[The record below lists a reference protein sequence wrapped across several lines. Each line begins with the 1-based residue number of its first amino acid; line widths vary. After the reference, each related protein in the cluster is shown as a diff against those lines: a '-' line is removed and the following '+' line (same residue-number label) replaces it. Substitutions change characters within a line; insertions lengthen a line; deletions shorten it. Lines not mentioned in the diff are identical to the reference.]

1 MHLNENASMK
11 TLLFTLSVLMLLSSC
26 AVSKKNYNPNKK
38 FSPQQ
43 LQSDYKLFRNVL
55 EESHPSLYW
64 YTPKDSVDYYFE
76 QGADKLKD
84 SLTES
89 GFRNV
94 LSYVVAQIHCGHT
107 SVRASKA
114 AASYSNR
121 IRTWMFPLNVKA
133 WKDTVLVTSNLSRRD
148 SNVIRGVI
156 LKSIDNKPVSVIVD
170 TMFQLLSADGHN
182 TTHKFQSISNGGAF
196 RSLYTSIYGL
206 KSRVSVEYLD
216 TAGRLRKTDLR
227 LGIHP
232 ADTSAMLQL
241 MQRSD
246 IIRRQR
252 SQPLR
257 RKQRKKMVLESLRQ
271 LKIDTALSTAFLE
284 VNTFASGNDL
294 HRFFK
299 SSFRKI
305 RKQNVE
311 NLVVDMRGNGGGSV
325 ILSNLLTKYIADTP
339 FKIADTLY
347 AMKRRSNYH
356 RYMKNY
362 FLNRL
367 FLLFLT
373 HKKPDGH
380 FHFAHYENK
389 YFKPKKKNHFKGT
402 TYILIGGN
410 TFSAA
415 TLFTKALIDQPDVI
429 VVGEETGGGAY
440 GNSAWLIPDVTLPN
454 TKVRFRL
461 PLFRLVIDKTAQ
473 KGRGVVPEV
482 EVDPTVNAIRKN
494 EDYKMNKVL
503 EMIRSNHKITSE
515 IN

>member
-1 MHLNENASMK
+1 MK
-11 TLLFTLSVLMLLSSC
+11 TFLFTLSVWMLLSSC
-26 AVSKKNYNPNKK
+26 AVSKNNYNPNKK

-43 LQSDYKLFRNVL
+43 LKSDYALFRNIL

-89 GFRNV
+89 KFRNV

-107 SVRASKA
+107 SIRASKRA
-114 AASYSNR
+114 ARYSNR

-148 SNVIRGVI
+148 SNVIRGVV
-156 LKSIDNKPVSVIVD
+156 LKSIDNKPIPVIVD
-170 TMFQLLSADGHN
+170 SMFQLISADGYN
-182 TTHKFQSISNGGAF
+182 TTHKYQTISNGGAF

-206 KSRVSVEYLD
+206 KSRMPVEYLD
-216 TAGRLRKTDLR
+216 TAGRLRKTEIS
-227 LGIHP
+227 LGTLSLDTARVRREQLHP
-232 ADTSAMLQL
+232 
-241 MQRSD
+241 
-246 IIRRQR
+246 I
-252 SQPLR
+252 PK
-257 RKQRKKMVLESLRQ
+257 KQRKKMFLESLRNFR
-271 LKIDTALSTAFLE
+271 IDTVLNTAFLE

-299 SSFRKI
+299 TSFKKI
-305 RKQNVE
+305 RKQNIK

-325 ILSNLLTKYIADTP
+325 ILSNLLTKYITDTP
-339 FKIADTLY
+339 FKIADTLF
-347 AMKRRSNYH
+347 AIKRRSNYH

-415 TLFTKALIDQPDVI
+415 TLFTKALINQRDVI

-440 GNSAWLIPDVTLPN
+440 GNSAWLIPDVNLPN
-454 TKVRFRL
+454 
-461 PLFRLVIDKTAQ
+461 
-473 KGRGVVPEV
+473 
-482 EVDPTVNAIRKN
+482 
-494 EDYKMNKVL
+494 
-503 EMIRSNHKITSE
+503 S
-515 IN
+515 